1 MLEMV
6 FKKISFIIFLIIFPW
21 LFRFNKHVLFTLL
34 YLTYYYNIIYTY
46 VCYIIIKSVRN
57 VYI

>member
-6 FKKISFIIFLIIFPW
+6 FKKISYLIFLIIFPW

-34 YLTYYYNIIYTY
+34 HLAYYYNIIYTY